1 MEGWK
6 EYVEAL
12 RNEVNVHLREFLDRK
27 VSETTDTLI
36 QRISGMIRE
45 YSIRGGKRVRPIL
58 LLLGCDLFGHH
69 TEEIAKASISIE
81 ISQSYFLIQDDIMDQ
96 SDTRRGFPSFH
107 IQVWKDIFNSDP
119 SKRRIAES
127 VGIIASDLAESYS
140 HEAMLEAGLP
150 AELALEGD
158 RLLSQIFEVT
168 GQGQLID
175 VFSSENEA
183 FSEADLMRV
192 HLWKTAKYT
201 VEGPLILGATL
212 SGKARSLQNL
222 SRFGNLL
229 GIAFQIQDDILGVFG
244 DDRKTGKPIK
254 SDINE
259 GKKTLLVLK
268 AMELGSPQEAAFIS
282 KSLKSGNISDEDFM
296 KVRAIIER
304 TGSLDYSR
312 RLASLLV
319 GKSKEYLSRVDGDP
333 SIKSV
338 IEGFSDYLINRES

>member
-1 MEGWK
+1 MEEW
-6 EYVEAL
+6 EDYVKAL
-12 RNEVNVHLREFLDRK
+12 REEVNLHLREFLDRK
-27 VSETTDTLI
+27 AGESQDTLI
-36 QRISGMIRE
+36 RKVSGMIRE
-45 YSIRGGKRVRPIL
+45 YSLRGGKRIRPIL
-58 LLLGCDLFGHH
+58 VLLGCDLFRHH
-69 TEEIAKASISIE
+69 TAEIAKASISIE
-81 ISQSYFLIQDDIMDQ
+81 ISQSYFLIQDDIIDQ

-107 IQVWKDIFNSDP
+107 IQVWRDIFNSDP

-127 VGIIASDLAESYS
+127 VGIIASDLSESYS

-150 AELALEGD
+150 DDIALKGD
-158 RLLSQIFEVT
+158 RLLSEIFEVT
-168 GQGQLID
+168 GQGELID
-175 VFSSENEA
+175 VFSSENES

-201 VEGPLILGATL
+201 VEGPLVLGATI
-212 SGKARSLQNL
+212 SGRAKTLQNL

-244 DDRKTGKPIK
+244 DDKKTGKPIK

-268 AMELGSPQEAAFIS
+268 AMELGSPEEASFIS
-282 KSLKSGNISDEDFM
+282 RAIRSGNISDDDFTRV
-296 KVRAIIER
+296 KAIMER

-312 RLASLLV
+312 RLAATLV
-319 GKSKEYLSRVDGDP
+319 KKSKDYLSRVEGDAK
-333 SIKSV
+333 IKRI